1 MTWGF
6 RQWFNTTVLGG
17 PKWKEIQK
25 LGVAAKDEA
34 GEEIVEPAPAAPQP
48 QANPGGEVKL
58 QADPEVKRDEPEENL
73 SDQVMKIMGYSESE
87 IDYFQASTRFV
98 NVLTGSV
105 ESQKDTL
112 ARQSCQVAVSSIYTW
127 PLSLFGGRSHSL

>member
-1 MTWGF
+1 M
-6 RQWFNTTVLGG
+6 LGG

-112 ARQSCQVAVSSIYTW
+112 ARQKLWHWMVK
-127 PLSLFGGRSHSL
+127 HSL